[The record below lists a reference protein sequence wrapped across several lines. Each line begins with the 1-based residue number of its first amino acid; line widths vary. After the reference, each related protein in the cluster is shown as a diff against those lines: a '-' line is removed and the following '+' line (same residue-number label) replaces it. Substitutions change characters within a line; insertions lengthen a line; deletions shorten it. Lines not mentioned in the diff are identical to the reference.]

1 MQIWALV
8 KYNAH
13 PAKEPQLNT
22 NVPFSLGQAQAQ
34 TLARDP
40 VAEYAPAPAANPY
53 SNSHSHSGSASRQ
66 FSVTLAFCGPGQSG
80 KRFQAAGWPL
90 NERLTSGFAFG
101 FSFCFLLC
109 GRQR

>member
-66 FSVTLAFCGPGQSG
+66 FSVTLAFCGPGQARPVG
-80 KRFQAAGWPL
+80 QTLPGGWVAIKRAS
-90 NERLTSGFAFG
+90 N
-101 FSFCFLLC
+101 
-109 GRQR
+109 